1 MRWKEILSIILLAS
15 ISYSTVAQ
23 TNKEKSK
30 NNLKDTVKVNELL
43 LLSKQSF
50 GTEPEKAITYSLEA
64 KALAQKINFTKGV
77 ALALKNIGI
86 AYYYQ
91 AKSVEA
97 LHYYQ
102 QSLQQFQSIKD
113 DVGIANLLSNIG
125 AVYMNEGDDTKALAY
140 YLKSLQVAEKTGDT
154 LRIVTATNNIAAVY
168 GHKPATHDK
177 ALLYALKALPLSEKL
192 GDKNSI
198 GTLSLNIGEIYAE
211 GNKDSLALI
220 YFRKALLAFDNS
232 ENSPAVYNAIG
243 KVYLKKNNFSVA
255 LKNHGQA
262 YRIAKKLNGQRDVI
276 QSLRGLAL
284 VYAKMEDQTSALKYF
299 KQAESIALEIHDP
312 SELLKIYEGMSTAFA
327 KLHKYDEAYAYKEK
341 VSDVK
346 DTIYNIEADKK
357 LASMQFDF
365 DLEKK
370 QGEIN
375 LLTKDKTLKDLQ
387 LKRQRFA
394 RNTLIAGLALVLFI
408 ALLLFRNYRIKVKTN
423 KILDKQ
429 KDEIEGLLLNILPS
443 EVANE
448 LQTTGTSTPRNYES
462 VSVMFTDFKGFS
474 SLSDKMSPQE
484 LVYELNACFMEFDNI
499 IVKYN
504 LEKIKT
510 IGDSYMCAGGVPT
523 PNDTHPY
530 SIVQASLEIQE
541 YIIKNN
547 QRRTESGLSPWEI
560 RIGIHIGP
568 VVPEDCRL

>member
-1 MRWKEILSIILLAS
+1 
-15 ISYSTVAQ
+15 
-23 TNKEKSK
+23 
-30 NNLKDTVKVNELL
+30 
-43 LLSKQSF
+43 
-50 GTEPEKAITYSLEA
+50 
-64 KALAQKINFTKGV
+64 
-77 ALALKNIGI
+77 
-86 AYYYQ
+86 
-91 AKSVEA
+91 
-97 LHYYQ
+97 
-102 QSLQQFQSIKD
+102 
-113 DVGIANLLSNIG
+113 
-125 AVYMNEGDDTKALAY
+125 MNEGDDTKALAY

-211 GNKDSLALI
+211 RNKDSLALI

-262 YRIAKKLNGQRDVI
+262 YTIAKKLNGQRDVI

-284 VYAKMEDQTSALKYF
+284 VYAKMEDQRAALNYF
-299 KQAESIALEIHDP
+299 KQAESIGLEIHDP

-365 DLEKK
+365 DLQKK

-387 LKRQRFA
+387 LKKQKFA
-394 RNTLIAGLALVLFI
+394 RNTLIAGLCVVLMI
-408 ALLLFRNYRIKVKTN
+408 ALLLYRNYRIKVKTN

-429 KDEIEGLLLNILPS
+429 NDEIQGLLLNILPS
-443 EVANE
+443 EVAKE
-448 LQTTGTSTPRNYES
+448 LQLKGTSTPKNYES
-462 VSVMFTDFKGFS
+462 VSVMFTDFKGFTT
-474 SLSDKMSPQE
+474 LAETMTPQQ
-484 LVYELNACFMEFDNI
+484 LVEELNACFIEFDNI

-510 IGDSYMCAGGVPT
+510 IGDSYMCAGGLPT
-523 PNDTHPY
+523 PDHNHAY
-530 SIVQASLEIQE
+530 NIVQAGLEIQE

-547 QRRTESGLSPWEI
+547 ERRIEAALAPWDV
-560 RIGIHIGP
+560 RIGIHVGP
-568 VVPEDCRL
+568 VVAGVVGKKKYAYDIWGSTVNIASRMESNGAPGQVNISAPLYDIVKDKYACTYRGKIYAKNVGDIDMYFVETQNNLKPHIEEADNLVSSLARLNIKELESSLKD